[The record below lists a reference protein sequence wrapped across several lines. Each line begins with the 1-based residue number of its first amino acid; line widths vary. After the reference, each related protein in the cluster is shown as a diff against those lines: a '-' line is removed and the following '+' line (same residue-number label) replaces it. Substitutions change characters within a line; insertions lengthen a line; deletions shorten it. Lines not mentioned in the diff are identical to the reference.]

1 MNDSTALTVLDG
13 RFPVAVTQPPV
24 LFDQLT
30 REWDD
35 RKTTSRAI
43 ARGVAAAAAVGTPSG
58 ISGTRRSR
66 PETRLRHTAA
76 DDHP

>member
-35 RKTTSRAI
+35 REAAVENSEGGAVVHGCFPLQLVRVP
-43 ARGVAAAAAVGTPSG
+43 VAASFPAV
-58 ISGTRRSR
+58 
-66 PETRLRHTAA
+66 
-76 DDHP
+76 